1 MHFRLRRNVVQLIR
15 TLYDP
20 ATKKP
25 KAVVIGRMPLRDP
38 EVTPE
43 LKRMLTDAEIAE
55 AEAWIDVNHRLN
67 SLKEEFAALTLPE
80 SISLAIRWFSRNADS
95 PAALTLMPQL
105 LPEFQALRKMLRKKG
120 LLG

>member
-25 KAVVIGRMPLRDP
+25 KALVVGNMPLRQP
-38 EVTPE
+38 ELSPE
-43 LKRMLTDAEIAE
+43 LKRKLTEAEIAE
-55 AEAWIDVNHRLN
+55 AEAWIDVQHRMN

-80 SISLAIRWFSRNADS
+80 SIALAQRWFSRNADS
-95 PAALTLMPQL
+95 PAAAAVIPQL
-105 LPEFQALRKMLRKKG
+105 LPALQSLRKMLRNKG

>member
-80 SISLAIRWFSRNADS
+80 SLALANRWFSRNADS
-95 PAALTLMPQL
+95 PGAATIVPQL
-105 LPEFQALRKMLRKKG
+105 VPEFQSLRRLLRKKG

>member
-1 MHFRLRRNVVQLIR
+1 MHFRLRRNIVQLVR

-25 KAVVIGRMPLRDP
+25 KAMVVGRMPLRDP

-43 LKRMLTDAEIAE
+43 LKRKLTDAEIAE
-55 AEAWIDVNHRLN
+55 AEAWIDVHHRMN
-67 SLKEEFAALTLPE
+67 SLKEELAALTLPE
-80 SISLAIRWFSRNADS
+80 SIALASRWFSRNADS
-95 PAALTLMPQL
+95 PTAAAVIPQL
-105 LPEFQALRKMLRKKG
+105 QTALQSLRKTLRNKG